1 MVVFLCIL
9 ALALLAACIVL
20 KRQNRLLK
28 ADRRE
33 ISSSLDE
40 LGNQELEM
48 KDNLQRKYSDI
59 GWLRSML
66 THNIRMPLSVIDG
79 YGQLLL
85 SDAVPEEKKKEC
97 LKKICGNVAYL
108 NRMVALVLDGKG
120 GAVSYN
126 FRRINLIQCIR
137 EVCTYVENATKKA
150 GVGIYMNTNL
160 DLLEIEA
167 DYIQIMRIFYNI
179 FENSLKHTSFHNSIV
194 ITVDK
199 IEEEALV
206 IYKDNGNGMARE
218 ETMYIFE
225 ANYQGSN
232 QKEGTGMGMSFVKE
246 AVEAH
251 HGAIYVESDIG
262 KGMRIVMRFPVKQ
275 NL

>member
-1 MVVFLCIL
+1 MYLCVLVLIL
-9 ALALLAACIVL
+9 SAACIVL
-20 KRQNRLLK
+20 RRQNKRLD
-28 ADRRE
+28 ADRQDLNRCLKD
-33 ISSSLDE
+33 I
-40 LGNQELEM
+40 GNQKLEM
-48 KDNLQRKYSDI
+48 KDDLQRKYSDI

-66 THNIRMPLSVIDG
+66 THNIRMPLSIIDG

-85 SDAVPEEKKKEC
+85 SDVLPEEKRKEC
-97 LKKICGNVAYL
+97 LAKICGNIAYL
-108 NRMVALVLDGKG
+108 NRITSLVLDGKSG
-120 GAVSYN
+120 ISSYN
-126 FRRINLIQCIR
+126 FRKINLVQCIR
-137 EVCTYVENATKKA
+137 EVCTYVESATKKA

-160 DLLEIEA
+160 ELLEIEA

-179 FENSLKHTSFHNSIV
+179 FENSLKYTAFQNSIV

-199 IEEEALV
+199 IGEDEALV

-218 ETMYIFE
+218 ETKYIFE

-251 HGAIYVESDIG
+251 RGTVYAESDIG
-262 KGMRIVMRFPVKQ
+262 KGMRIVMHFPTKQ